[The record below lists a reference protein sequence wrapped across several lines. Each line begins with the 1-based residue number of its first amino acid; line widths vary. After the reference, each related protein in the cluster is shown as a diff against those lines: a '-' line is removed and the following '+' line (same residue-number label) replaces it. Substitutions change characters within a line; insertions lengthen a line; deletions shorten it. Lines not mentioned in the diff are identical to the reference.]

1 MSDEDTAMEPSPE
14 PPPGESPFELQPLET
29 QERSSEAL
37 REARDGD

>member
-14 PPPGESPFELQPLET
+14 PLPDESPFEIQPLET
-29 QERSSEAL
+29 QERSFDAL